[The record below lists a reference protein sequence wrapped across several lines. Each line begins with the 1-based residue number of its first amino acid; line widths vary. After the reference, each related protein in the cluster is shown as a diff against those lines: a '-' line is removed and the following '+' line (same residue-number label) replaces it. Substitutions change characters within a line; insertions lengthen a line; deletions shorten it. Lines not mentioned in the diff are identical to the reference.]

1 MKLTRDYDNYE
12 DYIKFQ
18 KQKTEDPTKR
28 KKWLNEEWRSKID
41 GFKHEFSRLSNFL
54 THDKR
59 CLCLGARTGQE
70 VVALNELGLSDVVGI
85 DIVPN
90 EPHVILGDIHNLGFE
105 DNSFDFIY
113 TNIIDHSVDPQKM
126 ISEAERV
133 MKVGGI
139 MMIQVQVGIHQD
151 EYTEFMID
159 NTFMDIVPLFN
170 ESYCVHIGPI
180 RQDKAPTIF
189 GMNYEL
195 VFQKDKKLVELNEK
209 YGNIKTVEVPENYQK
224 IWNDI
229 NHKIQT
235 RKLDSAGITNATER
249 LEILSG
255 LQRRAYYLTRIADT
269 HDVKNIAEVG
279 TAEGWQF
286 YSFCEYAESV
296 GGQVITCDPRDVR
309 HADYI
314 KKFEHEIK
322 IGTFVNATSAEMSV
336 RATDIDL
343 FYIDG
348 LHDKGTV
355 ATDVTN
361 LMKSQSSTQMP
372 VWILDDFDVRFG
384 CFEDIAHI
392 CIMSRKFKVWKVGKT
407 ASGYDSHQAMFTGR
421 IT

>member
-1 MKLTRDYDNYE
+1 MKFTHKYEQYE
-12 DYIKFQ
+12 DYITFQ
-18 KQKTEDPTKR
+18 KQKTGNLEKR
-28 KKWLNEEWRSKID
+28 QKWLNEEWESKVE
-41 GFKHEFSRLSNFL
+41 GFKTEFKKLRDFL
-54 THDKR
+54 TPDKK
-59 CLCLGARTGQE
+59 CLCLGARVGHE
-70 VVALNELGLSDVVGI
+70 VAALQELGIKDTIGI
-85 DIVPN
+85 DIIPH
-90 EPHVILGDIHNLGFE
+90 EPYVTTGDIHALDFE
-105 DNSFDFIY
+105 NNTFDFIY
-113 TNIIDHSVDPQKM
+113 TNIIDYSIDPQKM
-126 ISEAERV
+126 INEAERV
-133 MKVGGI
+133 LKNDGVI
-139 MMIQVQVGIHQD
+139 MIQLQLGINND
-151 EYTEFMID
+151 EYAECISD
-159 NTFMDIVPLFN
+159 NAFLDIVPLFN
-170 ESYCVHIGPI
+170 ESYCVHMGPA

-195 VFQKDKKLVELNEK
+195 VFQKDKKLAELNEK
-209 YGNIKTVEVPENYQK
+209 YGNIKTIEVPENYQK
-224 IWNDI
+224 NWNDI

-235 RKLDSAGITNATER
+235 RKLDNAGITNATER

-255 LQRRAYYLTRIADT
+255 LQRRAYYLTRIADV
-269 HDVKNIAEVG
+269 HNAKNIAEVG

-309 HADYI
+309 HAAYI

-322 IGTFVNATSAEMSV
+322 IGTFINATSAEMSA
-336 RATDIDL
+336 RANDIDL

-355 ATDVTN
+355 VTDVTN
-361 LMKSQSSTQMP
+361 LMKSQSITQMP

>member
-1 MKLTRDYDNYE
+1 MKLTRDYGNYE

-70 VVALNELGLSDVVGI
+70 VVALNELGLNDVVGI

-90 EPHVILGDIHNLGFE
+90 KPYVILGDIHNLDFE

-113 TNIIDHSVDPQKM
+113 TNIIDHSIDPQKM

-159 NTFMDIVPLFN
+159 NMLLDIVPLFN

-180 RQDKAPTIF
+180 REDKTPTIF

-235 RKLDSAGITNATER
+235 RKLDSVGITNATER

-255 LQRRAYYLTRIADT
+255 LQRRAYYLTRIAET

-322 IGTFVNATSAEMSV
+322 IGTFINATSAEMSA
-336 RATDIDL
+336 RSTDIDL

-355 ATDVTN
+355 VTDVTN
-361 LMKSQSSTQMP
+361 LMKSQSITQMP

-407 ASGYDSHQAMFTGR
+407 ASGHDSHQAMFVGR